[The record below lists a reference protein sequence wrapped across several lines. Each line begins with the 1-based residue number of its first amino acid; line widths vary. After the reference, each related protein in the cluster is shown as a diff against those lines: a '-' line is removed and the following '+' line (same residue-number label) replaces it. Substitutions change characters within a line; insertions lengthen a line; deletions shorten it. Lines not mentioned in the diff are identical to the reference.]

1 MLDLIQEVGSYAGL
15 AAFLGVGVLAL
26 LHFTQARDVRR
37 LRDWAG
43 RAPERDAELA
53 EAVSGVAAGRADELR
68 KIEKERRRQEEAREA
83 ERRAAALRDKR
94 RERRERGL
102 PEQSR
107 VDRLRERVGGGP
119 GRRSDWRYVALVIA
133 AVIVLGGGIA
143 AFALDVFGGG
153 DGGGKAGRAALR
165 PSEIEVAV
173 LNGTAVPGLADRTG
187 DQLEA
192 DGFKLGAVTN
202 SRSGFASSVV
212 MFREGFKPE
221 ARAVARD
228 LKIGRLQ
235 EMAEEIVAVSAG
247 AKVAV
252 VVGEDRSGATG

>member
-37 LRDWAG
+37 LREWAG

-53 EAVSGVAAGRADELR
+53 DAVSGVAASRADELR
-68 KIEKERRRQEEAREA
+68 QIEKERRRQEEAREA
-83 ERRAAALRDKR
+83 ERRAAALREKR

-102 PEQSR
+102 PEQTRFER
-107 VDRLRERVGGGP
+107 VRERLGAGP
-119 GRRSDWRYVALVIA
+119 GRRPAGRYVALIVG
-133 AVIVLGGGIA
+133 AVIVLGGAITFG
-143 AFALDVFGGG
+143 ALQLLG
-153 DGGGKAGRAALR
+153 DEDGQGKPGRAALR

-192 DGFKLGAVTN
+192 DGFQLGAVTN
-202 SRSGFASSVV
+202 SRSSFVRSVV

-228 LKIGRLQ
+228 LRIGRLQ
-235 EMAEEIVAVSAG
+235 EMAEDIAAVSAG
-247 AKVAV
+247 AEVAV